1 MNLMNLL
8 QRHEG
13 KTLEFKRDLS
23 SPLNGLRT
31 VVAFANS
38 AGGVLVIGV
47 EDETRNVKGVENPL
61 DTQERLANVISTGI
75 APPLMPAIEIVPWR
89 DKAVIV
95 VEVFPSYSRPHYLV
109 AEGVERGTMIRV
121 GPSNRKADEP
131 MREELRRTV
140 RNESYDEQPV
150 PALNSEAVDF
160 RAASELFARLRKLAA
175 GDMES
180 LHLLTRHQRRL
191 VPTNGGVLLFGSQR
205 EQIFPD
211 AWIQVGRFEGTTRT
225 HILDTREIHDYP
237 ALAIPLAVEFVQKHA
252 VRSFKIEGTH
262 REEQWSIPLPAV
274 REAITNAVT
283 HADYSQHGAPIR
295 VLVFDDRVEVENP
308 GLLPFGLTV
317 EDIQN
322 GVSKLRNRVI
332 GRVFKELG
340 LIEQWGSGIRRM
352 IDTCREHGLP
362 APEFEEIGTHFRV
375 TFRLQRVARPAV
387 DPVDGRILAAI
398 GSADGLSTKQVAEI
412 TSLSARS
419 ARTRLK
425 ALVEKGLIVEVGSSP
440 TDPKRLYLS
449 TARNLRSELTEHT

>member
-1 MNLMNLL
+1 
-8 QRHEG
+8 
-13 KTLEFKRDLS
+13 
-23 SPLNGLRT
+23 
-31 VVAFANS
+31 
-38 AGGVLVIGV
+38 
-47 EDETRNVKGVENPL
+47 
-61 DTQERLANVISTGI
+61 
-75 APPLMPAIEIVPWR
+75 
-89 DKAVIV
+89 
-95 VEVFPSYSRPHYLV
+95 
-109 AEGVERGTMIRV
+109 
-121 GPSNRKADEP
+121 

-237 ALAIPLAVEFVQKHA
+237 ALAIPLAVAFVQKHA

-352 IDTCREHGLP
+352 IDTCRERGLP

-375 TFRLQRVARPAV
+375 TFRLQSVARPAV